1 MARHGVDFGSRLIA
15 PVSEDILRLDLA
27 EPLVSMVQI
36 GHATSGI
43 LVILVKYFDLILHL
57 RIVKAR
63 QSVLLLGLQGDH
75 ARIVLRVIVVPFF
88 GLRWRST
95 ARHAAFFADVLF
107 VILERLVSQIERHI
121 RGESP

>member
-1 MARHGVDFGSRLIA
+1 MIA
-15 PVSEDILRLDLA
+15 PMSEDIFRLDLA
-27 EPLVSMVQI
+27 QPLVSMVQI
-36 GHATSGI
+36 GHAASSI

-63 QSVLLLGLQGDH
+63 QIVLLVGLQGDH
-75 ARIVLRVIVVPFF
+75 ARIILGVVVIPLF

-95 ARHAAFFADVLF
+95 ARHAPFFADVFF

-121 RGESP
+121 CGESP